1 MATKLNKKSN
11 ILYAG
16 IEFVYEPVIW
26 HANFSRSFIYIA
38 FELHYLLKDLKET
51 TLHHFLFVSLHQIRV
66 KCSLVT

>member
-1 MATKLNKKSN
+1 MPELNLGMSR
-11 ILYAG
+11 LSG
-16 IEFVYEPVIW
+16 MPTF
-26 HANFSRSFIYIA
+26 HRSFIYIA

>member
-1 MATKLNKKSN
+1 MPVLNLCMNRLS
-11 ILYAG
+11 G
-16 IEFVYEPVIW
+16 MPTF
-26 HANFSRSFIYIA
+26 HRSFIYIA

>member
-1 MATKLNKKSN
+1 MPVLNLCRLS
-11 ILYAG
+11 G
-16 IEFVYEPVIW
+16 MPTF
-26 HANFSRSFIYIA
+26 HRSFIYIA

>member
-1 MATKLNKKSN
+1 MPVLNLCMSR
-11 ILYAG
+11 LSG
-16 IEFVYEPVIW
+16 MTTF
-26 HANFSRSFIYIA
+26 HRSFIYIA

>member
-16 IEFVYEPVIW
+16 IEFVYEPTF
-26 HANFSRSFIYIA
+26 HRSFIYIA

>member
-1 MATKLNKKSN
+1 MPVLNLCMSR
-11 ILYAG
+11 LSG
-16 IEFVYEPVIW
+16 MPTF
-26 HANFSRSFIYIA
+26 HRSFIYIA